1 MLNIERTGDE
11 CFQFAFLLALAEKV
25 ATVLPA
31 CLRASGATLLLAMRR
46 FANENFATV
55 YDDVQFLE
63 HYFSLI
69 ERLVG
74 EHPRKMI

>member
-31 CLRASGATLLLAMRR
+31 CLRR

-55 YDDVQFLE
+55 YDDIQFWE

-74 EHPRKMI
+74 EHPRKMV